1 MEVRGETIGAKI
13 AGRDDMSTA
22 SYVSQLIIAVF
33 GIRSYR
39 VTYDGDK
46 LSGTLAIIYDWK
58 ETAICREL
66 RRSESA

>member
-39 VTYDGDK
+39 VTYDGEALRNPGDHLRLEGDRD
-46 LSGTLAIIYDWK
+46 LSGTAQI
-58 ETAICREL
+58 
-66 RRSESA
+66 